1 MLSAPKSQ
9 GDDAEFDGVDFESRF
24 QNMFAEQ
31 DNGLLR
37 AKTRRLRDR
46 AGAQAQKEE
55 IDNEKETE
63 NSDEAVDFLSQQLFE
78 VFDVV
83 MDPKRVELKEFLEKD
98 EQYDWKFVNPMI
110 KKQVRS
116 VSFDMA

>member
-1 MLSAPKSQ
+1 
-9 GDDAEFDGVDFESRF
+9 
-24 QNMFAEQ
+24 MFAEQ

-63 NSDEAVDFLSQQLFE
+63 NSNEDLIDFLSQQLYE
-78 VFDVV
+78 VHDIV

-98 EQYDWKFVNPMI
+98 EQYEWKFLDPLI